1 VFYSFCLVFFI
12 CFLFESGMMQLFVAG
27 TLRWCRSQNGTLKT
41 LTSQNGSGSSGID
54 KQMYTI
60 KPFIFWWF
68 HMIRCRGPMRQ
79 RISSLATCHAPSF
92 RNCSVLQQEWFE
104 VLLAVFI
111 QRFSVTSMPR
121 SFMGVVIS
129 QAKDLWSWANCEKK
143 LHSMR
148 FRSRLLVGG
157 VLVHLQNSQSQ

>member
-60 KPFIFWWF
+60 RPFIFWWF
-68 HMIRCRGPMRQ
+68 HMIECRGPMRQ

-129 QAKDLWSWANCEKK
+129 QGTCGVEQIVKK
-143 LHSMR
+143 TLKKTTFHEI
-148 FRSRLLVGG
+148 
-157 VLVHLQNSQSQ
+157 QI